1 MKLRQPESR
10 YCATNSAMISK
21 LYVFETD
28 SLDPYHNLAM
38 EEYLLDTLPYDSAL
52 LYLWQNERTVVIGR
66 NQSSENEVN
75 VERLEADGGHLA
87 RRLSGGGAVYHDTG
101 NLNFTF
107 IVNKQDFDRPRQ
119 DQVIIGALNQLGI
132 HAEVNGRNDL
142 VINGCKFSG
151 HAYYHG
157 SKNSYH
163 HGTIMVDVNN
173 DDLARYLNVSRK
185 KLASKKVESV
195 RSRVINLK
203 DVREDITLE
212 ELKTALKNSFE
223 KTYGL
228 SAEKVSESD
237 LDDEK
242 ISELQMKFA
251 SPEWKYDRKEHYSF
265 SREQRFDWGMVEVRY
280 SLDDDIISKC
290 CIYTDSLNT
299 EMLVKLSN
307 KLRGRR
313 ISEQLRSLAENEEET
328 DVIDLLIGR
337 E

>member
-1 MKLRQPESR
+1 
-10 YCATNSAMISK
+10 MISK

-107 IVNKQDFDRPRQ
+107 IVNKKDFDRPRQ
-119 DQVIIGALNQLGI
+119 DQAIIGALDQLGI

-185 KLASKKVESV
+185 KLVSKNVESV

-212 ELKTALKNSFE
+212 ELKAALKNSFE

-237 LDDEK
+237 LDDER

-251 SPEWKYDRKEHYSF
+251 SPEWKYDKREQYDF
-265 SREQRFDWGMVEVRY
+265 SKEQRFKWGMVEVRY
-280 SLDDDIISKC
+280 SLDDELISKC

-299 EMLVKLSN
+299 EMLVKLPV
-307 KLRGRR
+307 KLKGRK

>member
-1 MKLRQPESR
+1 
-10 YCATNSAMISK
+10 MISK

-107 IVNKQDFDRPRQ
+107 IVNKKDFDRPRQ
-119 DQVIIGALNQLGI
+119 DQVIIEALNQLSI

-163 HGTIMVDVNN
+163 HGTIMVDVDN

-185 KLASKKVESV
+185 KLVSKNVESV

-212 ELKTALKNSFE
+212 ELKAALKNSFE

-237 LDDEK
+237 LDDER

-251 SPEWKYDRKEHYSF
+251 SPEWKYDKREQYDF
-265 SREQRFDWGMVEVRY
+265 SKEQRFKWGMVEVRY

-299 EMLVKLSN
+299 EKLLKLPVKL
-307 KLRGRR
+307 KGRK

>member
-1 MKLRQPESR
+1 
-10 YCATNSAMISK
+10 MISK

-107 IVNKQDFDRPRQ
+107 IVNKKDFDRPRQ
-119 DQVIIGALNQLGI
+119 DQVIIEALNQLSI

-185 KLASKKVESV
+185 KLVSKNVESV

-237 LDDEK
+237 LDDER

-251 SPEWKYDRKEHYSF
+251 SPEWKYDKREQYDF
-265 SREQRFDWGMVEVRY
+265 SKEQRFKWGMVEVRY

-299 EMLVKLSN
+299 EKLLKLPVKL
-307 KLRGRR
+307 KGRK

>member
-1 MKLRQPESR
+1 
-10 YCATNSAMISK
+10 MISK
-21 LYVFETD
+21 LYIFETD

-52 LYLWQNERTVVIGR
+52 LYFWQNERTVVIGR
-66 NQSSENEVN
+66 NQSSDNEVN
-75 VERLEADGGHLA
+75 IETLEADGGHLA

-107 IVNKQDFDRPRQ
+107 IVNKKDFDRAKQ
-119 DQVIIGALNQLGI
+119 DQVIMWALDQLGI

-173 DDLARYLNVSRK
+173 DDLVRYLNVSKK
-185 KLASKKVESV
+185 KLTSKKVESV

-212 ELKTALKNSFE
+212 ELKAALKNSFV

-237 LDDEK
+237 LDDER
-242 ISELQMKFA
+242 ISELEMKFA
-251 SPEWKYDRKEHYSF
+251 SPEWKYDKKEKYDF
-265 SREQRFDWGMVEVRY
+265 SKEQRFKWGMVEVRY
-280 SLDDDIISKC
+280 SLK
-290 CIYTDSLNT
+290 
-299 EMLVKLSN
+299 MKLSAGAACIPTVSILN
-307 KLRGRR
+307 
-313 ISEQLRSLAENEEET
+313 SY
-328 DVIDLLIGR
+328 
-337 E
+337 

>member
-1 MKLRQPESR
+1 
-10 YCATNSAMISK
+10 MISK
-21 LYVFETD
+21 LYIFETD

-52 LYLWQNERTVVIGR
+52 LYFWQNERTVVIGR
-66 NQSSENEVN
+66 NQSSDNEVN
-75 VERLEADGGHLA
+75 IETLEADGGHLA

-107 IVNKQDFDRPRQ
+107 IVNKKDFDRAKQ
-119 DQVIIGALNQLGI
+119 DQVIMWALDQLGI

-173 DDLARYLNVSRK
+173 DDLVRYLNVSKK
-185 KLASKKVESV
+185 KLTSKKVESV

-212 ELKTALKNSFE
+212 ELKAALKNSFV

-237 LDDEK
+237 LDDER
-242 ISELQMKFA
+242 ISELEMKFA
-251 SPEWKYDRKEHYSF
+251 SPEWKYDKKEKYDF
-265 SREQRFDWGMVEVRY
+265 SKEQRFKWGMVEVRY
-280 SLDDDIISKC
+280 SLEDETVSRC
-290 CIYTDSLNT
+290 CVYTDSLNT
-299 EMLVKLSN
+299 EQLLKLPN